1 MKKPTAKR
9 ARGGEKPTAK
19 RTRGGA
25 AATTPAKYRLR
36 LFISGATQ
44 RSTQAIANIKEI
56 GETGLHGN
64 YELEVIDAYQQ
75 AELVRDQ
82 QVVVLPTLIKS
93 LPLPLRRLVGDL
105 SDEDKVLLGLG
116 IVLEEPSDNE
126 APD

>member
-1 MKKPTAKR
+1 MKKPASKR
-9 ARGGEKPTAK
+9 V
-19 RTRGGA
+19 RGGA
-25 AATTPAKYRLR
+25 ASAPGKYRLR

-44 RSTQAIANIKEI
+44 RSTRAIANIKEI
-56 GETGLHGN
+56 GETRLHGN

-82 QVVVLPTLIKS
+82 QVVVLPTLIKE

-116 IVLEEPSDNE
+116 VVPEEPSDAE
-126 APD
+126 TSD